1 MCTNVCWLLKGVETG
16 DSRIY
21 VCGICLFFYH
31 TYKKNIFEKFL
42 LDDIYI
48 IDFVNKTSHDKGG
61 ICAIGYLRYNPRLK
75 LQYCRIFYLI
85 SG

>member
-1 MCTNVCWLLKGVETG
+1 MTKSICVVFVYFLTI
-16 DSRIY
+16 RI
-21 VCGICLFFYH
+21 
-31 TYKKNIFEKFL
+31 KKNIFEKFL
-42 LDDIYI
+42 LDDKIDI